1 MCLEEY
7 RGNVGEAVRSEMT
20 TAKRT
25 RVLIAMATSF
35 VFISALMA
43 LAVLVDC
50 QDGTKCTVHALIVS
64 VGCMAYI
71 VTLYVESFLMA
82 RNERILV

>member
-64 VGCMAYI
+64 VSCMAYI